1 MREQMLLDR
10 TAVLKSLVLCEISTY
25 HVQILAA
32 NPGLA
37 STGTMRRYSEGFS
50 SQARAVS
57 LYNSSTR
64 PRARAPRR
72 AQQDGMYLITPKANQ
87 SRANLYPI
95 RIEDPHRF
103 MTFMTTS
110 IAT

>member
-25 HVQILAA
+25 PTYRFSRRI
-32 NPGLA
+32 PGVA

-64 PRARAPRR
+64 PHPRR
-72 AQQDGMYLITPKANQ
+72 ATPRGRAVPARRVVFDRITPKANQ
-87 SRANLYPI
+87 RANLYPTKI
-95 RIEDPHRF
+95 RIV
-103 MTFMTTS
+103 S
-110 IAT
+110 

>member
-1 MREQMLLDR
+1 MLLDR

-57 LYNSSTR
+57 LYNTTVRHDRTR
-64 PRARAPRR
+64 AGRRR
-72 AQQDGMYLITPKANQ
+72 AAAPCPHDALYLIG
-87 SRANLYPI
+87 
-95 RIEDPHRF
+95 
-103 MTFMTTS
+103 
-110 IAT
+110 

>member
-37 STGTMRRYSEGFS
+37 EYRYHAPVLRR
-50 SQARAVS
+50 V
-57 LYNSSTR
+57 L
-64 PRARAPRR
+64 
-72 AQQDGMYLITPKANQ
+72 
-87 SRANLYPI
+87 
-95 RIEDPHRF
+95 
-103 MTFMTTS
+103 
-110 IAT
+110 

>member
-37 STGTMRRYSEGFS
+37 STGTMAAPVLRR
-50 SQARAVS
+50 V
-57 LYNSSTR
+57 L
-64 PRARAPRR
+64 
-72 AQQDGMYLITPKANQ
+72 
-87 SRANLYPI
+87 
-95 RIEDPHRF
+95 
-103 MTFMTTS
+103 
-110 IAT
+110 

>member
-1 MREQMLLDR
+1 MKEQMLLDR

-64 PRARAPRR
+64 PHPRR
-72 AQQDGMYLITPKANQ
+72 ATPRGRAVPARRVVFDRITPKANQ
-87 SRANLYPI
+87 RANLYPTKI
-95 RIEDPHRF
+95 RIV
-103 MTFMTTS
+103 S
-110 IAT
+110 

>member
-64 PRARAPRR
+64 PHPRRATPRARAPRR

-87 SRANLYPI
+87 SEERTCTRSASKI
-95 RIEDPHRF
+95 RIV
-103 MTFMTTS
+103 S
-110 IAT
+110 